1 MQRLNPW
8 AAVMV
13 GIAFLAGAQ
22 ALAQTSSTQRR
33 SAPADRSGT
42 THGWIGRSG
51 DATASVGPTWE
62 LAGGYGFLAAFEDVL
77 WGRWYGSTGI
87 RIRNNLWT
95 VGEFDGWRLRT
106 SHSDYAWRQLLGG
119 VRYQRR
125 FGRVTPFARLLTG
138 VERISA
144 IEVDAR
150 SPAHLREDAL
160 ALPGLSYWG
169 ASSWIVQAGGGVDVR
184 LFGPA
189 AVRLTADYGSLTP
202 RSFRAWR
209 ITPSLVIAR

>member
-1 MQRLNPW
+1 
-8 AAVMV
+8 MV

-77 WGRWYGSTGI
+77 WGR
-87 RIRNNLWT
+87 
-95 VGEFDGWRLRT
+95 
-106 SHSDYAWRQLLGG
+106 
-119 VRYQRR
+119 
-125 FGRVTPFARLLTG
+125 FARLLTG

-144 IEVDAR
+144 TQVDAR

-209 ITPSLVIAR
+209 ITPSLVITR